1 MNEWVKATIVAV
13 GILGVASLGAFVGV
27 IATGVNVR
35 VHIT

>member
-27 IATGVNVR
+27 IASLELMSVF
-35 VHIT
+35 I